1 MTSNV
6 GARKLADFGTGIGF
20 STSSS
25 MLEEQAKMDSI
36 IKKELKN
43 KFSPE
48 FLNRLDDIVLFDQL
62 KSEDVI
68 RIVDI
73 ELNKFIAR
81 MGRQDYTFKFNKNA
95 KEFLAKEGYDQAYG
109 ARPIKRA
116 IQKYVEDA
124 VADAILDGLL
134 EEGKTYTVSKDKQED
149 KLIIK

>member
-6 GARKLADFGTGIGF
+6 GARKVADFGTGIGF

-25 MLEEQAKMDSI
+25 MLEEQAKMDGI

-62 KSEDVI
+62 SSDDVI
-68 RIVDI
+68 KIVDI
-73 ELNKFIAR
+73 ELDKFIRR

-95 KEFLAKEGYDQAYG
+95 KEFLAKEGYDQKYG

-116 IQKYVEDA
+116 IQKYVEDV
-124 VADAILDGLL
+124 VADAILDGAL
-134 EEGKTYTVSKDKQED
+134 EEGKTYTISYDKKAN
-149 KLIIK
+149 KLNCK